1 MTRRTVSTVVAL
13 AILALV
19 GCVQERRPRPPGVL
33 VVSKEQQASWV
44 RNFNPLAPGGAERS
58 FTKSGIYEPLLV
70 FNTVTGAYVPWLATS
85 HEWQPGH
92 RILRVKTRTG
102 VRWSDGAPFGARDVA
117 FTFQLMRRFP
127 ALDEGGVWSFLSDV
141 RVVDD
146 GTVDFEFSRV
156 FVPGMDTL
164 AHVPI
169 VPEHAWSQVGD
180 PVTFAN
186 ENPIATGPF
195 TEVRVFK
202 NQVYELGRNPH
213 YWQVGKPAVE
223 ALRFPAYPGNERAN
237 LGLVFD
243 EVDWA
248 GSFVPAIDRVFVKR
262 DPAHHRYW
270 FPLIGGTIFLYANA
284 TRPPFDDVRVRKGI
298 SMAIDRQLV
307 VDVALYGYSR
317 PSDATGLSDAY
328 ARWRNPE
335 IAATGDWVRFD
346 LAAANSLLDQA
357 GSRRGADGLRRFP
370 DGRAWRYEILA
381 VAGYSDW
388 VRAAQVIARG
398 LKAVGIDATVRNSDF
413 SAWFQRLTEGRFD
426 LSLGWSVDGP
436 TPYIF
441 YRGLMASSTVKPEG
455 VSSLWN
461 WHRYGS
467 PAGDR
472 LIAAFEQEADP
483 AGQRRIS
490 DELQRIFVAE
500 APAIPLYPQP
510 SWGEFNDRRFT
521 GFASA
526 DNPFAALSPNKSPDC
541 LLVLTSIRPR

>member
-526 DNPFAALSPNKSPDC
+526 DDPFAALSPNKSPDC